1 MRKFS
6 EMKKQKSKN
15 IKIALSAK
23 DEKLFAKYCV
33 SNKTTP
39 KRALKKILHDF
50 LMENV
55 EPIKNEA
62 ENQLELFKPKQM
74 NIFD

>member
-23 DEKLFAKYCV
+23 DEKLLIKYCL

-39 KRALKKILHDF
+39 KRAVKKILHDF
-50 LMENV
+50 LVENV
-55 EPIKNEA
+55 EPVKIEA